1 MFLDSQ
7 SIDETWEV
15 LWNLIEPY
23 VKIYA
28 DLETL
33 QDHSR
38 TLLLEMWN
46 QKLYTKNLKCLHKT
60 EELEG
65 GEKSMLKGVIQWG
78 SREEVVYSET
88 FTKDAKSKV
97 RTFYKRFYYLVK
109 RFIDEV
115 DAESSAVQYDY
126 QRNPPKVIARL
137 KKIWEKMTKEDQKE
151 RKSELEQEQLNA
163 TMKNEA
169 LKESKEI
176 V

>member
-1 MFLDSQ
+1 M
-7 SIDETWEV
+7 
-15 LWNLIEPY
+15 
-23 VKIYA
+23 
-28 DLETL
+28 
-33 QDHSR
+33 
-38 TLLLEMWN
+38 
-46 QKLYTKNLKCLHKT
+46 
-60 EELEG
+60 
-65 GEKSMLKGVIQWG
+65 
-78 SREEVVYSET
+78 
-88 FTKDAKSKV
+88 
-97 RTFYKRFYYLVK
+97 K

-137 KKIWEKMTKEDQKE
+137 KKIWEKMTKEDQQE